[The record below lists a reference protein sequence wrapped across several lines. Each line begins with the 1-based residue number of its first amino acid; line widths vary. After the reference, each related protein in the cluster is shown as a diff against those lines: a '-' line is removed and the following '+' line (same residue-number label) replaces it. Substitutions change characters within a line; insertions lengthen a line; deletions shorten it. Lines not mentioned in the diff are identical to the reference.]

1 MRKQIL
7 SLIVAGGLATAA
19 LSQPVAAG
27 VFLGVNIG
35 VPPPERVVEVAP
47 AARVGCVWA
56 PGYWRWDGYRH
67 VWANGYWVRG
77 RPGYEYRVA
86 YWEHVGPN
94 WRFHDGYWARHR

>member
-7 SLIVAGGLATAA
+7 SLIVAGGLATAV
-19 LSQPVAAG
+19 LSQPAAAG

-35 VPPPERVVEVAP
+35 VAPPERAVEVVP
-47 AARVGCVWA
+47 AARVGYVWA
-56 PGYWRWDGYRH
+56 PGYWRWDGHRH

-77 RPGYEYRVA
+77 RPGYEYRAA
-86 YWEHVGPN
+86 YWEHAGPN